1 MSATTDAMTQAVT
14 AADAAAQALAQAIAT
29 YTAGYRTAASAL
41 PSSTPRGAQ
50 DVADLEHAVGPERLA
65 GTIAQRLV
73 ALGATRVL
81 AQAAGSAAG
90 PESTAWLIAQIEAHV
105 P

>member
-1 MSATTDAMTQAVT
+1 MRPRRRSRRPSPP
-14 AADAAAQALAQAIAT
+14 
-29 YTAGYRTAASAL
+29 TAGYRTAASAL

-65 GTIAQRLV
+65 VTIAQRLV